1 MTSDLQRLVAFTTTP
16 LDGAGCALALF
27 ESFSRHHPEVPFWLA
42 LSDSPDDLDTASFPV
57 GVLSLAELGIP
68 DIRGMAAR
76 LSVAEFDAAIRPFVY
91 QALFDR
97 YPGASILYLDA
108 SVLVTSHFDEL
119 FDLLAASAE
128 CVLTPAI
135 TEPSD
140 HETFDDQQILAG
152 GAYDSAFCCLADRPT
167 VRRMVWWWA
176 RRMVA
181 MSLVDPITGASLHQ
195 RWMDLFPAF
204 IEGTRI
210 LRHPGYNVAAWNLHQ
225 RRLSRVDG
233 HWSVN
238 GEPLRYVFAEGTAVS
253 DEIAALRPRGLLGAR
268 NVGPEADLAA
278 DLSVEVMR
286 RDLRRGD
293 GSPVSHSSSRP
304 ALPPK
309 AGAVIPSGPRDG
321 DVVPYLPVMAWRSRE
336 RYAAWASRSQSIL
349 EARHA
354 SELADVSPLDPFEL
368 AGECVICGTERSF
381 VTSGSYTSQVLPDG
395 RTVPNWREHLVCPG
409 CGFNNRQRAS
419 YHLMLQE
426 VRPPLASR
434 IYLTEFVTGYPA
446 LLARRFPL
454 TTGSEYLGPEHGPG
468 QLVDGVPHEDL
479 QALSFE
485 DGSLDVI
492 LSFDV
497 LEHVPDER
505 MAFSEMARC
514 LQPGGTLLMTAP
526 TRIDH
531 DDNSIRAVMSASGEV
546 THILEPEYHGNPIN
560 PEMGS
565 LCYRYFG
572 WQVLDQLKEAGFRDA
587 QLLTYWSRR
596 FRYYGDP
603 QLAILAVR

>member
-1 MTSDLQRLVAFTTTP
+1 MISEAQRLVAFTTSP
-16 LDGAGCALALF
+16 FEGAGCALALF

-42 LSDSPDDLDTASFPV
+42 LSDSPDNLDTASFPV

-68 DIRGMAAR
+68 DIEGMTAR
-76 LSVAEFDAAIRPFVY
+76 FSVAELDAAVRPFVF

-108 SVLVTSHFDEL
+108 SVVVASRFDEL
-119 FDLLAASAE
+119 LEFLAAGVD

-135 TEPSD
+135 SEPSD
-140 HETFDDQQILAG
+140 HEVFDDQEILAG
-152 GAYDSAFCCLADRPT
+152 GAYDAAFCCLADRPA

-181 MSLVDPITGASLHQ
+181 MSLVDPNTGASLHQ

-225 RRLSRVDG
+225 RRLSRMDG
-233 HWSVN
+233 RWSVN
-238 GEPLRYVFAEGTAVS
+238 DEPLRYVYAEGTAVS
-253 DEIAALRPRGLLGAR
+253 DEVAALRPRGLLGAR

-278 DLSVEVMR
+278 DLSGEVMR
-286 RDLRRGD
+286 RDLHRGD
-293 GSPVSHSSSRP
+293 GSPSSHSGRSG
-304 ALPPK
+304 LPPK
-309 AGAVIPSGPRDG
+309 AGAVIPSGPPDRI
-321 DVVPYLPVMAWRSRE
+321 VVPFLPVMAWRSRE
-336 RYAAWASRSQSIL
+336 RYEAWAGRSQAIL
-349 EARHA
+349 EERHA
-354 SELADVSPLDPFEL
+354 CELADASRLDSFEL

-381 VTSGSYTSQVLPDG
+381 VTSGSYTSLVLPGG
-395 RTVPNWREHLVCPG
+395 RTLPNWREHLVCRG

-419 YHLMLQE
+419 YHLLLQE
-426 VRPPLASR
+426 VRPSHQSR
-434 IYLTEFVTGYPA
+434 YYLTEFVTGYPA

-468 QLVDGVPHEDL
+468 QLVAGVPHEDL

-492 LSFDV
+492 LSLDV
-497 LEHVPDER
+497 IEHVPDER

-514 LQPGGTLLMTAP
+514 LRPGGTLLVTAP

-531 DDNSIRAVMSASGEV
+531 DDNAIRAVMSASGEV
-546 THILEPEYHGNPIN
+546 THILEPEYHGNPID
-560 PEMGS
+560 PEAGS

-572 WQVLDQLKEAGFRDA
+572 WQVLSQLKEAGFRDA

-603 QLAILAVR
+603 QLAILALR